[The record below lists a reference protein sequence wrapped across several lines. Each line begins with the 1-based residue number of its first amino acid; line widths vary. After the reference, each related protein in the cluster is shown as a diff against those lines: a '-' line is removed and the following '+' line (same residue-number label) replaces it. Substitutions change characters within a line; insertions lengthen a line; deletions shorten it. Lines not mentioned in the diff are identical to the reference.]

1 MLLLYGTELNITTG
15 NEGSTDGE
23 WIDMPWT
30 NVKDQPRKDGQTIQ
44 SNVDIYPTR
53 YTSFFFSFSGAE
65 AAVCSMKKKS
75 KRGVSLMSGINGNRC
90 YGNIV
95 QLIAIINYTKQCIFP
110 KSITKLNVTTFVLT
124 FFIKSYFLYKKK
136 NRK

>member
-30 NVKDQPRKDGQTIQ
+30 NVKDQPRKDGQTGQ

-65 AAVCSMKKKS
+65 AAVCSMKKKKQERS
-75 KRGVSLMSGINGNRC
+75 FFDEWNKWEQMLRKYRTADSHYKLLQSNVSFQN
-90 YGNIV
+90 
-95 QLIAIINYTKQCIFP
+95 QLP
-110 KSITKLNVTTFVLT
+110 S
-124 FFIKSYFLYKKK
+124 
-136 NRK
+136 